1 MKKTALQLDREI
13 AEALAEAKFR
23 PPSAADKVD
32 ILRVR
37 FSQALGSLA
46 QRRGGLAVF
55 YALKQRPRGYAFES
69 SDSGEIR
76 ALWHALTRIYRE
88 PPDGG
93 GGRALG
99 QAAGKKLAELR
110 PIIAASWPEALAE

>member
-13 AEALAEAKFR
+13 AEALTEAKFR
-23 PPSAADKVD
+23 PVSVTDKVD
-32 ILRVR
+32 VLRVKL
-37 FSQALGSLA
+37 SQALGSLA

-55 YALKQRPRGYAFES
+55 YALKQRPSGYMFES
-69 SDSGEIR
+69 ADGGAIR
-76 ALWHALTRIYRE
+76 ALWHALLRIYRE

-93 GGRALG
+93 GGRAIG

-110 PIIAASWPEALAE
+110 PAIAASWPEALAE